1 MKRFALSVL
10 AALTAALVA
19 SCGGS
24 APVKNEPVVVAAS
37 SATPLVTVQVIRQS
51 ETPTPQWVNKKWEVV
66 KEDPASG
73 LPKMIYLAVE
83 ATGNDQEKAM
93 YQADANHIARL
104 TELFKAVATR
114 EFAVAK
120 QGMLNDTAPLDAY
133 MEETIAVLS
142 KNVDISGIPQKDVY
156 WSEEMEKDNSTGATK
171 RYVRYVI
178 RYAMEFSLY
187 TKAINRSVEQAAKKV
202 NPELQNKAQNTLAA
216 LNAASD
222 KMEGQGE

>member
-1 MKRFALSVL
+1 
-10 AALTAALVA
+10 
-19 SCGGS
+19 
-24 APVKNEPVVVAAS
+24 VKPDTTVQAS
-37 SATPLVTVQVIRQS
+37 STPLVTVQTIRQS
-51 ETPTPQWVNKKWEVV
+51 ETPTPAWVNKKWEVV

-83 ATGNDQEKAM
+83 ASGNDQEKAQ
-93 YQADANHIARL
+93 YQADADHIARL

-142 KNVDISGIPQKDVY
+142 KNVDISGIPQVATY
-156 WSEEMEKDNSTGATK
+156 WTEEIEKDNSTGVTK
-171 RYVRYVI
+171 RYVRYAI
-178 RYAMEFSLY
+178 RYAMDFNLY
-187 TKAINRSVEQAAKKV
+187 QKAIQRSVDIAKSKV

-222 KMEGQGE
+222 KMSGQGE